1 MKKKLTEKCKL
12 KSCLYC
18 TQNFK
23 QSVKNILLL
32 MDCQLKVNHD
42 VWIWKYQFKCTLRCN
57 DSFSSHGYPNK
68 VLMCAWFFFQE
79 RIGACFERRILF
91 LIKIS
96 SLSYTEYQK
105 YLTYFTLNI
114 LPIRPKSLP
123 FVKAFV
129 IQSCS
134 I

>member
-1 MKKKLTEKCKL
+1 MSEYENINLNAPYDVMILFQVTVTTIRC
-12 KSCLYC
+12 SC
-18 TQNFK
+18 
-23 QSVKNILLL
+23 V
-32 MDCQLKVNHD
+32 
-42 VWIWKYQFKCTLRCN
+42 R
-57 DSFSSHGYPNK
+57 G
-68 VLMCAWFFFQE
+68 FFFQE

-123 FVKAFV
+123 FVKTFML
-129 IQSCS
+129 QSCS